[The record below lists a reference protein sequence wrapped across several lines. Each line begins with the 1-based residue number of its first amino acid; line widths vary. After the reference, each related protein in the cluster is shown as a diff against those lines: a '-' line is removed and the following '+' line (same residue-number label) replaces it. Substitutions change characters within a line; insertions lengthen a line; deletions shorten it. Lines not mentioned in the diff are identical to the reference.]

1 MKVHG
6 KSFTYNGK
14 NVYHEGNKPV
24 AADILFTDGKTFQQ
38 KLDDGSL
45 KGAKGD
51 TGAQGPQGVKGD
63 TGEKGATGA
72 TGASGFTWRPTV
84 DSSGNI
90 SWANNGST
98 TAPTTVNIKGPK
110 GDTGATGPQGATG
123 PKGDTGAQG
132 PQGIQG
138 VKGATGATGA
148 KGVSMRLKGA
158 WSSTTAYVN
167 DSNYIDLVTSGGN
180 TYACKVSNTNQAV
193 TNTTYWEL
201 IAQKGN
207 TGATGP
213 QGATGATG
221 AQGPKGDT
229 GATGATGPQGPTGA
243 TPTIKAGTVTTGAAG
258 SSAAV
263 TASTS
268 GTTTTFNFT
277 IPRGAT
283 GATGPQ
289 GATGATGATGPQGPQ
304 GVTPTIKA
312 GTVTTGAAGSSA
324 TVTASTSGTT
334 TTFNFTIPRGAT
346 GATGPQGATGATG
359 ATGPKGADGLT
370 TSVTVNGTRYTHSSG
385 NITLPNYPTLSS
397 LGAAA
402 ASHTHNYLVTK
413 GTNTVG
419 STASDTTANWG
430 AQNHSVHWYDTKGLL
445 TNQPSQYGFLVN
457 YGHGQEAHQLWLTQ
471 ASGDIAH
478 RGGNASGWNGSWR
491 TVLDSSNFNS
501 YALPLS
507 GGTLTGETIFNNYL
521 SLNAWPGYGS
531 GKGQFW
537 YNGNTGEITTA
548 ASMKIQGNLTLDGLL
563 DLSTTGGGIN
573 FANNDYITFDDS
585 KNEFSFVADDAFD
598 NATLK
603 AGGMWFR
610 PKSTEQTAFK
620 MSYDAERSSGR
631 TDLTIT
637 PNKNNYGIFGRS
649 NYYWYVGWAS
659 GWKTPSYRKSKYDI
673 RVADDS
679 LLYEHV
685 KNMNIYNYRRVRNT
699 EDGQGPLEEHD
710 YRGDLQMGAM
720 IDELPFEVVDHD
732 TEMGE
737 GKGVDIYGYA
747 SLIAGA
753 LRHTISKLEAL
764 EEQNELLKEKIQ
776 VLEDN
781 TNGTI

>member
-6 KSFTYNGK
+6 QSFTYNGK

-221 AQGPKGDT
+221 ATGPQGPTGAAGTTPTIKAGTVTTGAAGTSASVTASTSGTTTTFSFTIPRGATGATGAQGPKGDT
-229 GATGATGPQGPTGA
+229 GATGATGPQGATGA
-243 TPTIKAGTVTTGAAG
+243 TGATGPQGPQGVTPTIKAGTVTTGAAG

-283 GATGPQ
+283 GATG
-289 GATGATGATGPQGPQ
+289 
-304 GVTPTIKA
+304 
-312 GTVTTGAAGSSA
+312 
-324 TVTASTSGTT
+324 
-334 TTFNFTIPRGAT
+334 
-346 GATGPQGATGATG
+346 ATGPQGATGATG
-359 ATGPKGADGLT
+359 AKGADGLT
-370 TSVTVNGTRYTHSSG
+370 TSVTVNGTKYTHSSG

-402 ASHTHNYLVTK
+402 ASH
-413 GTNTVG
+413 
-419 STASDTTANWG
+419 S
-430 AQNHSVHWYDTKGLL
+430 HSY
-445 TNQPSQYGFLVN
+445 
-457 YGHGQEAHQLWLTQ
+457 
-471 ASGDIAH
+471 
-478 RGGNASGWNGSWR
+478 
-491 TVLDSSNFNS
+491 
-501 YALPLS
+501 LPLS

-548 ASMKIQGNLTLDGLL
+548 ASMKIQGNLVLNGLL
-563 DLSTTGGGIN
+563 NLSTTGGGIN

-631 TDLTIT
+631 TDLTIM
-637 PNKNNYGIFGRS
+637 PNKSNYGIFGR
-649 NYYWYVGWAS
+649 NTYYWYVGWAA

>member
-45 KGAKGD
+45 KGP
-51 TGAQGPQGVKGD
+51 QGPQGVKGD
-63 TGEKGATGA
+63 TGAQGIQG
-72 TGASGFTWRPTV
+72 
-84 DSSGNI
+84 I
-90 SWANNGST
+90 Q
-98 TAPTTVNIKGPK
+98 GPK
-110 GDTGATGPQGATG
+110 GDTGATGA
-123 PKGDTGAQG
+123 
-132 PQGIQG
+132 
-138 VKGATGATGA
+138 KGATGATGA

-201 IAQKGN
+201 IAQKG
-207 TGATGP
+207 ATGP
-213 QGATGATG
+213 QGAKGA
-221 AQGPKGDT
+221 T
-229 GATGATGPQGPTGA
+229 GATGATGPQGPKGDTGA
-243 TPTIKAGTVTTGAAG
+243 TGPQGPTGATGTTPTIKAGTVTTGAAGTSASVTASTSGTTTTFSFTIPRGATGATGPHGPQGNTGATGPQGPTGAKGATGPQGPQGVTPTIKAGTVTTGAAG

-283 GATGPQ
+283 GATG
-289 GATGATGATGPQGPQ
+289 ATGPQGA
-304 GVTPTIKA
+304 K
-312 GTVTTGAAGSSA
+312 
-324 TVTASTSGTT
+324 
-334 TTFNFTIPRGAT
+334 
-346 GATGPQGATGATG
+346 GATGATG

-370 TSVTVNGTRYTHSSG
+370 TSVTVNGTKYTHSSG

-402 ASHTHNYLVTK
+402 SSHNHNSTYLGISATATAANKWATARTISLTGAVSGSVAIDGSGNVSLNSEILNKRLDGNFASQFRTQTK
-413 GTNTVG
+413 GNSATGSYISAIRSNTG
-419 STASDTTANWG
+419 GGNLPQYGSGIAFGADDTHGYLYLNYSTA
-430 AQNHSVHWYDTKGLL
+430 
-445 TNQPSQYGFLVN
+445 
-457 YGHGQEAHQLWLTQ
+457 Q
-471 ASGDIAH
+471 AYIG
-478 RGGNASGWNGSWR
+478 GGNADTLNWVKQLSFSDH
-491 TVLDSSNFNS
+491 THS
-501 YALPLS
+501 YLPLS
-507 GGTLTGETIFNNYL
+507 GGTVTGLITANRGVKVP
-521 SLNAWPGYGS
+521 AA
-531 GKGQFW
+531 
-537 YNGNTGEITTA
+537 TGVI
-548 ASMKIQGNLTLDGLL
+548 
-563 DLSTTGGGIN
+563 
-573 FANNDYITFDDS
+573 FANNDHITFDDS
-585 KNEFSFVADDAFD
+585 TNDFIFTADD
-598 NATLK
+598 NYQK
-603 AGGMWFR
+603 ARLSAGQLWIR
-610 PKSTEQTAFK
+610 PQSTEGT
-620 MSYDAERSSGR
+620 YLNVNLDAERSSGR

-637 PNKNNYGIFGRS
+637 PSKNNYGIFGRS
-649 NYYWYVGWAS
+649 TFYFYVGWAS

-673 RVADDS
+673 RIADDS

-753 LRHTISKLEAL
+753 LRHTISKLEEL
-764 EEQNELLKEKIQ
+764 EEQNEILKEKIQ
-776 VLEDN
+776 VLEEN

>member
-45 KGAKGD
+45 KGPQGPQGIKGD
-51 TGAQGPQGVKGD
+51 TGAQGIQG
-63 TGEKGATGA
+63 
-72 TGASGFTWRPTV
+72 
-84 DSSGNI
+84 I
-90 SWANNGST
+90 Q
-98 TAPTTVNIKGPK
+98 GPK
-110 GDTGATGPQGATG
+110 GDTGATGA
-123 PKGDTGAQG
+123 
-132 PQGIQG
+132 
-138 VKGATGATGA
+138 KGATGATGA

-213 QGATGATG
+213 QGAKGA
-221 AQGPKGDT
+221 T
-229 GATGATGPQGPTGA
+229 GATGATGPQGPTGATGPQGPTGATGA

-289 GATGATGATGPQGPQ
+289 G
-304 GVTPTIKA
+304 
-312 GTVTTGAAGSSA
+312 
-324 TVTASTSGTT
+324 
-334 TTFNFTIPRGAT
+334 
-346 GATGPQGATGATG
+346 PQGAKGATG

-370 TSVTVNGTRYTHSSG
+370 TSVTVNGNKYTHSSG

-402 ASHTHNYLVTK
+402 ASH
-413 GTNTVG
+413 
-419 STASDTTANWG
+419 S
-430 AQNHSVHWYDTKGLL
+430 HSY
-445 TNQPSQYGFLVN
+445 
-457 YGHGQEAHQLWLTQ
+457 
-471 ASGDIAH
+471 
-478 RGGNASGWNGSWR
+478 
-491 TVLDSSNFNS
+491 
-501 YALPLS
+501 LPLS

-548 ASMKIQGNLTLDGLL
+548 SSMKIQGNLTLDGLL

-573 FANNDYITFDDS
+573 FANNDYITFDDT

-620 MSYDAERSSGR
+620 MSYDAERTSGR
-631 TDLTIT
+631 TDLTIM

-673 RVADDS
+673 RIADDS

-753 LRHTISKLEAL
+753 LRHTISKVEAL
-764 EEQNELLKEKIQ
+764 EEQNELLKEKITL
-776 VLEDN
+776 LEESI
-781 TNGTI
+781 NGTI

>member
-45 KGAKGD
+45 KGP
-51 TGAQGPQGVKGD
+51 QGPQGVKGD
-63 TGEKGATGA
+63 TGAQGIQG
-72 TGASGFTWRPTV
+72 
-84 DSSGNI
+84 I
-90 SWANNGST
+90 Q
-98 TAPTTVNIKGPK
+98 GPK
-110 GDTGATGPQGATG
+110 GDTGATGA
-123 PKGDTGAQG
+123 
-132 PQGIQG
+132 
-138 VKGATGATGA
+138 KGATGATGA

-213 QGATGATG
+213 QGAKGA
-221 AQGPKGDT
+221 T
-229 GATGATGPQGPTGA
+229 GATGATGPQGPKGDTGA
-243 TPTIKAGTVTTGAAG
+243 TGPQGPTGATGTTPTIKAGTVTTGAAG
-258 SSAAV
+258 TSASV

-268 GTTTTFNFT
+268 GTTTTFSFT

-283 GATGPQ
+283 GPQGPQGNTGATGPQ
-289 GATGATGATGPQGPQ
+289 GPTGAKGATGPQGPQ

-324 TVTASTSGTT
+324 AVTATTSGTT

-346 GATGPQGATGATG
+346 GATGATGPQGAKGATGATG
-359 ATGPKGADGLT
+359 AKGADGLT
-370 TSVTVNGTRYTHSSG
+370 TSVTVNGTKYTHSSG

-402 ASHTHNYLVTK
+402 SSHTHNYAGSSSAGGAATSALACTGNSATATTLQTARTIN
-413 GTNTVG
+413 GTV
-419 STASDTTANWG
+419 
-430 AQNHSVHWYDTKGLL
+430 
-445 TNQPSQYGFLVN
+445 F
-457 YGHGQEAHQLWLTQ
+457 
-471 ASGDIAH
+471 
-478 RGGNASGWNGSWR
+478 NGSANIITTSWGIAR
-491 TVLDSSNFNS
+491 TITIGNTGKAVNGSANTSWSLSEIGAAAASHTHS
-501 YALPLS
+501 YLPLS
-507 GGTLTGETIFNNYL
+507 GGTVTGLITANRGVKVP
-521 SLNAWPGYGS
+521 AA
-531 GKGQFW
+531 
-537 YNGNTGEITTA
+537 TGVI
-548 ASMKIQGNLTLDGLL
+548 
-563 DLSTTGGGIN
+563 
-573 FANNDYITFDDS
+573 FANNDHITFDDS
-585 KNEFSFVADDAFD
+585 TNDFIFTADD
-598 NATLK
+598 NYQK
-603 AGGMWFR
+603 ARLSAGQLWIR
-610 PKSTEQTAFK
+610 PQSTEGT
-620 MSYDAERSSGR
+620 YLNVNLDAERSSGR

-637 PNKNNYGIFGRS
+637 PSKNNYGIFGRS
-649 NYYWYVGWAS
+649 TFYFYVGWAS

-764 EEQNELLKEKIQ
+764 EEQNELLKEKITL
-776 VLEDN
+776 LEEN

>member
-24 AADILFTDGKTFQQ
+24 AADIVFTDGKTFQQ

-63 TGEKGATGA
+63 TGEKGA

-158 WSSTTAYVN
+158 WSSTVAYVN

-213 QGATGATG
+213 QGA
-221 AQGPKGDT
+221 K
-229 GATGATGPQGPTGA
+229 
-243 TPTIKAGTVTTGAAG
+243 
-258 SSAAV
+258 
-263 TASTS
+263 
-268 GTTTTFNFT
+268 
-277 IPRGAT
+277 
-283 GATGPQ
+283 
-289 GATGATGATGPQGPQ
+289 GATGATGATGPQGPK
-304 GVTPTIKA
+304 GD
-312 GTVTTGAAGSSA
+312 
-324 TVTASTSGTT
+324 
-334 TTFNFTIPRGAT
+334 T
-346 GATGPQGATGATG
+346 GATGPQGPQGAKGATGATG

-370 TSVTVNGTRYTHSSG
+370 TSVTVNGTKYTHSSG

-402 ASHTHNYLVTK
+402 ASHTHNYLIIK
-413 GTNTVG
+413 GTNTIN
-419 STASDTTANWG
+419 STANDTTAKWG

-491 TVLDSSNFNS
+491 TVLDSSNFNN

-507 GGTLTGETIFNNYL
+507 GGTVTGETIFNNYL

-631 TDLTIT
+631 TDLTIM

-673 RVADDS
+673 RIADDS

>member
-1 MKVHG
+1 MKLFG
-6 KSFTYNGK
+6 KELKFNNNK
-14 NVYHEGNKPV
+14 VYHAGDKPTPSEIGAAAASHGTHVTYGGNGSATTV
-24 AADILFTDGKTFQQ
+24 SRSDHTHQATQVTFSDGLTFQQ
-38 KLDDGSL
+38 KLDNGTL
-45 KGAKGD
+45 KGA
-51 TGAQGPQGVKGD
+51 
-63 TGEKGATGA
+63 
-72 TGASGFTWRPTV
+72 
-84 DSSGNI
+84 
-90 SWANNGST
+90 
-98 TAPTTVNIKGPK
+98 K
-110 GDTGATGPQGATG
+110 GDTGATGPQGPQGATG
-123 PKGDTGAQG
+123 PKGATGATG
-132 PQGIQG
+132 A
-138 VKGATGATGA
+138 KGATGATGA

-180 TYACKVSNTNQAV
+180 TYACKASNTNVAV

-201 IAQKGN
+201 IAQKGA
-207 TGATGP
+207 TGATGPQGP

-221 AQGPKGDT
+221 AK
-229 GATGATGPQGPTGA
+229 GATGATGA

-258 SSAAV
+258 SSASV

-283 GATGPQ
+283 GATGPT
-289 GATGATGATGPQGPQ
+289 GATGAKGATGATGPQGPQ

-312 GTVTTGAAGSSA
+312 GTVTTGAAGTSA
-324 TVTASTSGTT
+324 SVTATTSGTT

-346 GATGPQGATGATG
+346 GATGPTGATGAKGATGPQGPQGVTPTIKAGTVTTGAAGSSAAVTATTSGTTTTFNFTIPRGATGATG
-359 ATGPKGADGLT
+359 ATGPQGPKGATGATGAKGADGLT
-370 TSVTVNGTRYTHSSG
+370 TSVTVNGTKYTHSSG

-402 ASHTHNYLVTK
+402 SSH
-413 GTNTVG
+413 
-419 STASDTTANWG
+419 S
-430 AQNHSVHWYDTKGLL
+430 HSY
-445 TNQPSQYGFLVN
+445 
-457 YGHGQEAHQLWLTQ
+457 
-471 ASGDIAH
+471 
-478 RGGNASGWNGSWR
+478 
-491 TVLDSSNFNS
+491 
-501 YALPLS
+501 LPLS
-507 GGTLTGETIFNNYL
+507 GGTV
-521 SLNAWPGYGS
+521 S
-531 GKGQFW
+531 
-537 YNGNTGEITTA
+537 
-548 ASMKIQGNLTLDGLL
+548 GNLNVTGSLVVNGLL

-573 FANNDYITFDDS
+573 FANNDYITFDDT
-585 KNEFSFVADDAFD
+585 KNEFTFAADGAFD
-598 NATLK
+598 YATLK

-631 TDLTIT
+631 TDLTIM

-673 RVADDS
+673 RIADDS

-753 LRHTISKLEAL
+753 LRHTISKLETL
-764 EEQNELLKEKIQ
+764 EEQNELLKEKITL
-776 VLEDN
+776 LEEN
-781 TNGTI
+781 INGTI